1 MLAVCVR
8 SAQAQRTPRMI
19 PSIELNTPQV
29 APQPTGSSARAD
41 VGLVIA
47 GSATAGFGA
56 VALIVG
62 LEGVLSTHNPTGDAG
77 SAVWVTA
84 GIGGSTL
91 GVVLLVLGLM
101 SQGTDDA
108 RAHTFDDI
116 IRF

>member
-1 MLAVCVR
+1 MAKSVGSLAAALLLAVWAS
-8 SAQAQRTPRMI
+8 SAEAHAQRAG
-19 PSIELNTPQV
+19 N
-29 APQPTGSSARAD
+29 SARAD

-62 LEGVLSTHNPTGDAG
+62 LEGLLATYNPTGDMG
-77 SAVWVTA
+77 SWVWLSV

-91 GVVLLVLGLM
+91 GVLLLVFGLI
-101 SQGTDDA
+101 SQEPDNA
-108 RAHTFDDI
+108 RTHPFDGM